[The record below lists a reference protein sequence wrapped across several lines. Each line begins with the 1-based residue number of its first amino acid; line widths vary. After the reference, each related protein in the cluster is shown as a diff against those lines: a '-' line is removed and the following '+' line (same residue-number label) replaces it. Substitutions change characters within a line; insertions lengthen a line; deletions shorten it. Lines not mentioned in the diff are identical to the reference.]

1 MLKRFSISG
10 AMRKGAA
17 VFEVH
22 TILGFPQRFEG
33 KVTDFEPGRYWAMA
47 TRPVTWG
54 PAGLPHSAEYS
65 FESIEKGGK
74 TKIEI
79 GCNYELHG
87 LLRFPGGAWLT
98 ARLMRKS
105 IQKILNLI
113 EHRAAK

>member
-17 VFEVH
+17 VSEVH

-33 KVTDFEPGRYWAMA
+33 EVTDFEPGRHWAMA
-47 TRPVTWG
+47 THPVSWG

-65 FESIEKGGK
+65 FESVEEGGK

-87 LLRFPGGAWLT
+87 LLRLPGGAWLT

-105 IQKILNLI
+105 IKKILNLI
-113 EHRAAK
+113 ERRAAN